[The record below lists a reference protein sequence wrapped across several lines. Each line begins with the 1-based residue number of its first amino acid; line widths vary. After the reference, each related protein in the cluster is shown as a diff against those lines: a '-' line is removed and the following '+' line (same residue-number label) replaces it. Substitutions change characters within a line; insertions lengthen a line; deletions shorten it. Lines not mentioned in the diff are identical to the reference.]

1 MVQHYL
7 PYIVIFNFGLVA
19 SILIG
24 LAVMV
29 RRQKLGEVPGP
40 IQNAAEFSLEW
51 FVKLARAM
59 RPDAVT
65 LIAPFLASLFLFIL
79 CSNLLAVLVIPIIQI
94 PPTAYYSGT
103 LTLAVLAM
111 AGITVISARLRGV
124 RGAVEHLFWPN
135 PLQLISKISDIL
147 SLSLRLFGNIG
158 GEFLVS
164 LLVIKAAPYGIPLI
178 IHLLGLIPAFI
189 QPLVFTLLTSSFL
202 AEAIHVEKEEPAE
215 DTEVHQAAEP
225 GASPPKGVRES

>member
-1 MVQHYL
+1 MPMMVQHYL

-24 LAVMV
+24 LAAIVK
-29 RRQKLGEVPGP
+29 RQKLEEVPGLL
-40 IQNAAEFSLEW
+40 QNAAEYSLEW
-51 FVKLARAM
+51 FVRLARSM

-65 LIAPFLASLFLFIL
+65 VIAPFLASLFLFIL
-79 CSNLLAVLVIPIIQI
+79 CSNLLAVLAIPIIQI
-94 PPTAYYSGT
+94 PPTAYYSGP

-111 AGITVISARLRGV
+111 AGITVISVKLRGI

-135 PLQLISKISDIL
+135 PLQLVSKISDIL

-164 LLVIKAAPYGIPLI
+164 LLVIKAAPFGIPLI

-189 QPLVFTLLTSSFL
+189 QPLVFTLLTSNFL
-202 AEAIHVEKEEPAE
+202 AEAIHAEKEKTDEGIP
-215 DTEVHQAAEP
+215 AAEV
-225 GASPPKGVRES
+225 GASPSEGVREL